1 VTTPAVAAAPGL
13 DQRVRV
19 LIVEDSD
26 DQRLLLRRYFERAG
40 CDVRVAPSAEEA
52 ITAYGD
58 VTPDVAVIDLVLPG
72 MDGWELAVR
81 LGADNPECVIAI
93 TSVLNTEDYPH
104 GHPSLPK
111 PVTGAK
117 VRQMLSDF
125 VPKWTAA

>member
-1 VTTPAVAAAPGL
+1 
-13 DQRVRV
+13 V

-52 ITAYGD
+52 IAAYSI
-58 VTPDVAVIDLVLPG
+58 VTPDLAVIDLVLPG

-81 LGADNPECVIAI
+81 LGADNPDCIIAI
-93 TSVLNTEDYPH
+93 TSVLNAEDYPL

-111 PVTGAK
+111 PVTGAN
-117 VRQMLSDF
+117 VRQMLADF

>member
-1 VTTPAVAAAPGL
+1 VTTPAVAVAPEL
-13 DQRVRV
+13 DERVRV

-52 ITAYGD
+52 IAAYGIE
-58 VTPDVAVIDLVLPG
+58 TPDLAVIDLILPG
-72 MDGWELAVR
+72 MDGWALAVR
-81 LGADNPECVIAI
+81 LGADNPECIIAI
-93 TSVLNTEDYPH
+93 TSVLDAEDYPL
-104 GHPSLPK
+104 GHASLPK
-111 PVTGAK
+111 PVTGAN